1 MDTPYVF
8 LCDIDFLPSKDM
20 AALLATQL
28 DLLKATEE
36 EEEEEGNRVL
46 VVPAL
51 ESEHYRATSQPLTK
65 AEVLKLMDLGEILT
79 FRLGLGL
86 PASSGQI
93 SIPALLHIKCCQRKS
108 EEKRQDNNTDETRH
122 SNYST

>member
-1 MDTPYVF
+1 
-8 LCDIDFLPSKDM
+8 M
-20 AALLATQL
+20 ATHL
-28 DLLKATEE
+28 DLLKATEEE

-108 EEKRQDNNTDETRH
+108 EEKRQDNNNTDKTRH